1 MMVQENYRE
10 LITEGVEIEVRKMNG
25 YFDVIFRDYI
35 IRINDVPYYARM
47 AVYSLLMIEKKLLAN
62 GYVEDVIPWDE
73 KEWTVWDPHRIFIMG
88 EFKIFRKGNYKIR
101 EGDALIDLKVK
112 RLYAPLSENQL
123 KIFVKAFM
131 MPAPVIE

>member
-47 AVYSLLMIEKKLLAN
+47 AVYSLLMIEKKLFSN
-62 GYVEDVIPWDE
+62 GYIEDIINWDE
-73 KEWTVWDPHRIFIMG
+73 KEWDIWDPNRLFIKG
-88 EFKIFRKGNYKIR
+88 KFRIFRKGNYSLK
-101 EGDALIDLKVK
+101 EGDSIIDLEI
-112 RLYAPLSENQL
+112 RRIYIPHSDNL
-123 KIFVKAFM
+123 KIYIKAFM
-131 MPAPVIE
+131 MPAPVFE